1 MPAKSKAQ
9 QKFMGIVRSI
19 QKGEQPASKF
29 SKKAQDAAKDM
40 KKKDAEDFASTKH
53 KGLPK
58 KVKEAFLSENPAA
71 SAAAAMVMMQM
82 QNPDTGK
89 KIKAITPLKNKDHK
103 LHGKAKGIFKRLK
116 DKFSKKK
123 DKPVDK
129 VAQYRALMQKEVE
142 EGFGGDLKGS
152 DKKKFEKARKE
163 NAEVLGYELT
173 GTKDIKEGKKAVKA
187 YKEMGSAITTAI
199 YGVKNFRKIINDGPY
214 DKKLDKITGELYKLE
229 IDLEKKLRLLIPQM
243 KKISAD
249 KRLESVNE
257 AGLEMNKLKDAIKMF
272 QKKIKKQGRVT
283 NARDEEHLKNL
294 IKVYKQMGGKGVK
307 EAVIKVSKKDD
318 IPGNPMKMKGEE
330 KIKKLAWSGSVG
342 MKKPGSYEIKGNK
355 LNVNNIRPRD
365 KGFFVR
371 HFTMGTGFR
380 KANLYYDGVHW
391 QGKKKF

>member
-9 QKFMGIVRSI
+9 QRFMGMVHAL
-19 QKGEQPASKF
+19 QKGEIKPSDVSDKV
-29 SKKAQDAAKDM
+29 KKAADSMSD
-40 KKKDAEDFASTKH
+40 KDAEDFASTKH

-58 KVKEAFLSENPAA
+58 KVKEALLRENPAA
-71 SAAAAMVMMQM
+71 AAAAAMVMIQM
-82 QNPDTGK
+82 QNPDTGNK
-89 KIKAITPLKNKDHK
+89 VKAITPLRNKDHK

-116 DKFSKKK
+116 DKFSKKS
-123 DKPVDK
+123 
-129 VAQYRALMQKEVE
+129 ESVE

-163 NAEVLGYELT
+163 NAEQLGYELT
-173 GTKDIKEGKKAVKA
+173 GTSDIKESVNEG
-187 YKEMGSAITTAI
+187 
-199 YGVKNFRKIINDGPY
+199 IND
-214 DKKLDKITGELYKLE
+214 K
-229 IDLEKKLRLLIPQM
+229 M
-243 KKISAD
+243 KKIMTKLAKSLSIKSVVDMYTGKGSLSYFLDDEKEALKLQKFLQKSFKRVRKINLDKSKGDTANFVVAAD
-249 KRLESVNE
+249 MLGLESVNE
-257 AGLEMNKLKDAIKMF
+257 AGLEMNKLKDAIKIF

-391 QGKKKF
+391 QGKNKF

>member
-9 QKFMGIVRSI
+9 QRFMGMVHAL
-19 QKGEQPASKF
+19 QKGEIKPSDVSDKV
-29 SKKAQDAAKDM
+29 KKAADSMSD
-40 KKKDAEDFASTKH
+40 KDAEDFASTKH

-58 KVKEAFLSENPAA
+58 KVKEALLRENPAA
-71 SAAAAMVMMQM
+71 AAAAAMVMIQM
-82 QNPDTGK
+82 QNPDTGNK
-89 KIKAITPLKNKDHK
+89 VKAITPLRNKDHK

-116 DKFSKKK
+116 DKFSKKS
-123 DKPVDK
+123 
-129 VAQYRALMQKEVE
+129 ESVE

-173 GTKDIKEGKKAVKA
+173 GTSDIK
-187 YKEMGSAITTAI
+187 
-199 YGVKNFRKIINDGPY
+199 
-214 DKKLDKITGELYKLE
+214 
-229 IDLEKKLRLLIPQM
+229 
-243 KKISAD
+243 
-249 KRLESVNE
+249 ESVNE
-257 AGLEMNKLKDAIKMF
+257 K
-272 QKKIKKQGRVT
+272 
-283 NARDEEHLKNL
+283 
-294 IKVYKQMGGKGVK
+294 
-307 EAVIKVSKKDD
+307 VIKVSKKDD
-318 IPGNPMKMKGEE
+318 VPGNPMKMKGEE

>member
-1 MPAKSKAQ
+1 MPAKSQAQ

>member
-318 IPGNPMKMKGEE
+318 VPGNPMKMKGEE

>member
-283 NARDEEHLKNL
+283 NARDEEH
-294 IKVYKQMGGKGVK
+294 
-307 EAVIKVSKKDD
+307 
-318 IPGNPMKMKGEE
+318 
-330 KIKKLAWSGSVG
+330 
-342 MKKPGSYEIKGNK
+342 
-355 LNVNNIRPRD
+355 
-365 KGFFVR
+365 
-371 HFTMGTGFR
+371 
-380 KANLYYDGVHW
+380 
-391 QGKKKF
+391 